1 MKFPRATAAPLGHG
15 GSKTQSWACYTTVGH
30 ATCHCPWWG
39 PRYEP
44 GGPAHL
50 GRQVCGRAT
59 RWMRHQQGCA
69 TKMRRS
75 QRDQQTRGLRQDDRC
90 QCDQNGLQVTELEI
104 FPQYIQETPAHKSH
118 ALLSEAPSSG
128 PADQL
133 QPRPVLDWRPLS
145 PLQRKTWD
153 LSLPGD
159 TTRGHLGATQV
170 SDQLKILLLDI
181 HNVGV

>member
-1 MKFPRATAAPLGHG
+1 MEEQRPRAGHAPPLWAMPPATAHG
-15 GSKTQSWACYTTVGH
+15 GALGMSLEDLLTWADKFVDVLH
-30 ATCHCPWWG
+30 
-39 PRYEP
+39 
-44 GGPAHL
+44 
-50 GRQVCGRAT
+50 

-90 QCDQNGLQVTELEI
+90 QCDQNGLQVTELGTL
-104 FPQYIQETPAHKSH
+104 PQYIQETPAHKSH

-159 TTRGHLGATQV
+159 TTRGHLGASQV